1 MQIKAGDTVVII
13 AGKDKLTKDKKGN
26 LIPTTGKVLK
36 VFPKENKV
44 LVEGVNKVKK
54 HVKPNGQDQTGG
66 IVEKEAALHISNVM
80 IIDPKTKT
88 RTRIAHEIDKDGK
101 KVRISSK
108 SKSNLD

>member
-1 MQIKAGDTVVII
+1 MSLKVGDKVIVI
-13 AGKDKLTKDKKGN
+13 AGKEKGKE
-26 LIPTTGKVLK
+26 GKIISIKNDRV
-36 VFPKENKV
+36 V
-44 LVEGVNKVKK
+44 VEGVNLVKK

-66 IVEKEAALHISNVM
+66 IVEKEAALHISNIM

-108 SKSNLD
+108 SKSKLD

>member
-1 MQIKAGDTVVII
+1 MNFKTGDKVVVIS
-13 AGKDKLTKDKKGN
+13 GKDK
-26 LIPTTGKVLK
+26 GKEGKITHVLR
-36 VFPKENKV
+36 KENRV
-44 LVEGVNKVKK
+44 VVEGVNIVKK

-108 SKSNLD
+108 SKSKLD

>member
-1 MQIKAGDTVVII
+1 MSLKVGDKVIVI
-13 AGKDKLTKDKKGN
+13 AGKEKGKE
-26 LIPTTGKVLK
+26 GKISSIKNDRV
-36 VFPKENKV
+36 V
-44 LVEGVNKVKK
+44 VEGVNLVKK

-108 SKSNLD
+108 SKSKLD